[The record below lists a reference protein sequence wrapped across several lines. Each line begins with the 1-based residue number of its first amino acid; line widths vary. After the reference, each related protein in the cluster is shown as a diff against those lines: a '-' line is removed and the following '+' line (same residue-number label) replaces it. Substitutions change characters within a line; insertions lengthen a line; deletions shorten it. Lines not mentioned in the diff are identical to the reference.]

1 MKINKNKFYNILFGT
16 IFIVGFLVIIYPWVA
31 NVINNHKQSQSIM
44 NYQQLISDTSE
55 NIYQQ
60 EYEKAK
66 EYNQNISQYPTL
78 SGASQAESQN
88 ESKYEDL
95 LDISGMGI
103 MGILRIPI
111 INVELPIYH
120 GTDPTVLQIGVG
132 HLQGSSL
139 PIGGLST
146 HCVVTGH
153 TGLPSS
159 QLLSDTDQLE
169 NGDIFYI
176 DVLNQTLAYEI
187 MNIQSVLPDE
197 TDSLNIV
204 TGEDLCTIVTCTPY
218 GINTHRLL
226 ITGKRI
232 NYIDLK
238 ELNNEIL
245 NIPIRLIVLIIWI
258 LLYLIYFI
266 KTKKYKHK

>member
-1 MKINKNKFYNILFGT
+1 MNKNRFYNILFGT
-16 IFIVGFLVIIYPWVA
+16 IFIVGFLVVIYPWLA
-31 NVINNHKQSQSIM
+31 NIVNTYKQTQSIM
-44 NYQQLISDTSE
+44 KYQQLISDTSE
-55 NIYQQ
+55 NTYQQ
-60 EYEKAK
+60 EYEKAR
-66 EYNQNISQYPTL
+66 EYNQYIAQYPTL
-78 SGASQAESQN
+78 SRASQAESQN
-88 ESKYEDL
+88 ESNYEDL
-95 LDISGMGI
+95 LNIGGMGI

-111 INVELPIYH
+111 IDVELPIYH
-120 GTDPTVLQIGVG
+120 GTDSSVLQIGVG

-139 PIGGLST
+139 PVGGLST

-159 QLLSDTDQLE
+159 QLLSDADQLE

-187 MNIQSVLPDE
+187 MDIQSVLPDE

-204 TGEDLCTIVTCTPY
+204 TGQDLCTIVTCTPY

-232 NYIDLK
+232 NYVDLK
-238 ELNNEIL
+238 ELNNEIF
-245 NIPIRLIVLIIWI
+245 NIPIRLLIFIICI
-258 LLYLIYFI
+258 LVYLIYFI